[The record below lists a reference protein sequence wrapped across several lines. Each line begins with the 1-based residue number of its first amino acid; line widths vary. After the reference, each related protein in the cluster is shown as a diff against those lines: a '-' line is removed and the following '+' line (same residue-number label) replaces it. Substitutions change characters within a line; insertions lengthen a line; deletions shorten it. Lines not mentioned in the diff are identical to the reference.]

1 MKEVSISKIDK
12 IIKNAALPA
21 TTEIILHA
29 GEDEIPVTV
38 TLRLSVAERTD
49 MVNEIAD
56 MIFPIGRDAIYIP
69 SFEEAAQV
77 YAFFNHFTNIRI
89 GAGSQKLLDLNAAT
103 GLVDRVN
110 TMTGG
115 LVATVFEEAN
125 KLIEY
130 RKECAAHSKD
140 TMDAMQDLISAVNG
154 IVQAVTQ
161 DSNIP
166 LDDVLNAVSRISEV
180 DKDEFVRAVARNRAE
195 QSEVSSVINQPSTKA
210 SETIELVSSEL
221 KG

>member
-12 IIKNAALPA
+12 IIKDAALPA
-21 TTEIILHA
+21 TAEIVLHA
-29 GEDEIPVTV
+29 GDEEIPVAV

-56 MIFPIGRDAIYIP
+56 MVFPVGRDAIYIP
-69 SFEEAAQV
+69 SFEEAARV

-103 GLVDRVN
+103 GLVERVN
-110 TMTGG
+110 TMSGG
-115 LVATVFEEAN
+115 LVTSVFDEAK

-140 TMDAMQDLISAVNG
+140 TMDALQDLISSVSGLVHVA
-154 IVQAVTQ
+154 TQ
-161 DSNIP
+161 DNNIP
-166 LDDVLNAVSRISEV
+166 LDDVLEAVSRISEV
-180 DKDEFVRAVARNRAE
+180 DKDEFVEAVARNRAKK
-195 QSEVSSVINQPSTKA
+195 SEEANTGTPVPKSSNV
-210 SETIELVSSEL
+210 IELVTSDL

>member
-1 MKEVSISKIDK
+1 MKEVPISKIDK

-21 TTEIILHA
+21 TAEIVLHA
-29 GEDEIPVTV
+29 GDEEIPVTV

-56 MIFPIGRDAIYIP
+56 MVFPVGRDAIYIP
-69 SFEEAAQV
+69 SFEEAARV

-89 GAGSQKLLDLNAAT
+89 AAGSQKLLDLNAAT
-103 GLVDRVN
+103 GLVERVN
-110 TMTGG
+110 TMSGG
-115 LVATVFEEAN
+115 LVTSVFDEAN

-140 TMDAMQDLISAVNG
+140 TMDALQDLISAVRG
-154 IVQAVTQ
+154 LVHVATQ
-161 DSNIP
+161 DNNIP
-166 LDDVLNAVSRISEV
+166 LDDVLEAVSRISEV
-180 DKDEFVRAVARNRAE
+180 DKDEFVEAVARNRAKK
-195 QSEVSSVINQPSTKA
+195 SEEANTGTPVPKSSNV
-210 SETIELVSSEL
+210 IELVTSDL

>member
-12 IIKNAALPA
+12 IIKNAALPV

-29 GEDEIPVTV
+29 GEDEIPVSV
-38 TLRLSVAERTD
+38 KLRLSVAERTD

-56 MIFPIGRDAIYIP
+56 MVFPIGRDAIYIP

-89 GAGSQKLLDLNAAT
+89 GAGSQKLLDLNDAT

-130 RKECAAHSKD
+130 RKECVAHSKD

-166 LDDVLNAVSRISEV
+166 LDDVLNAASRISEV

>member
-12 IIKNAALPA
+12 IIKDAALPA
-21 TTEIILHA
+21 TAEIVLHA
-29 GEDEIPVTV
+29 GDEEIPVTV

-56 MIFPIGRDAIYIP
+56 MVFPVGRDAIYIP

-89 GAGSQKLLDLNAAT
+89 AAGSQKLLDLNAAT
-103 GLVDRVN
+103 GLVERVN
-110 TMTGG
+110 TMSGG
-115 LVATVFEEAN
+115 LVTSVFDEAN

-140 TMDAMQDLISAVNG
+140 TMDALQDLISAVSG
-154 IVQAVTQ
+154 LVHVATQ
-161 DSNIP
+161 DNNIP
-166 LDDVLNAVSRISEV
+166 LDDVLEAVSRISEV
-180 DKDEFVRAVARNRAE
+180 DKDEFVEAVARNRAKK
-195 QSEVSSVINQPSTKA
+195 SEEANTGTPVPKSSNV
-210 SETIELVSSEL
+210 IELVTSDL

>member
-29 GEDEIPVTV
+29 GEDEIPVSV

-56 MIFPIGRDAIYIP
+56 MVFPIGRDAIYIP

-89 GAGSQKLLDLNAAT
+89 GAGSQKLLDLNDAT

-140 TMDAMQDLISAVNG
+140 TMDAMQDLISA
-154 IVQAVTQ
+154 
-161 DSNIP
+161 
-166 LDDVLNAVSRISEV
+166 
-180 DKDEFVRAVARNRAE
+180 AR
-195 QSEVSSVINQPSTKA
+195 
-210 SETIELVSSEL
+210 
-221 KG
+221 G

>member
-12 IIKNAALPA
+12 IIKDAALPA
-21 TTEIILHA
+21 TAEIVLHA
-29 GEDEIPVTV
+29 GDEEIPVTV

-56 MIFPIGRDAIYIP
+56 MVFPVGRDAIYIP
-69 SFEEAAQV
+69 SFEEAARV

-89 GAGSQKLLDLNAAT
+89 AAGSQKLLDLNAAT
-103 GLVDRVN
+103 GLVERVN
-110 TMTGG
+110 TMSGG
-115 LVATVFEEAN
+115 LVTSVFDEAN

-140 TMDAMQDLISAVNG
+140 TMDALQDLISAVSG
-154 IVQAVTQ
+154 LVHVATQ
-161 DSNIP
+161 DNNIP
-166 LDDVLNAVSRISEV
+166 LDDVLEAVSRISEV
-180 DKDEFVRAVARNRAE
+180 DKDEFVEAVARNRAKK
-195 QSEVSSVINQPSTKA
+195 SEEANTGTPVPKSSNV
-210 SETIELVSSEL
+210 IELVMSDL

>member
-21 TTEIILHA
+21 TAEIVLHA
-29 GEDEIPVTV
+29 GDEEIPVTV

-49 MVNEIAD
+49 MINEIAD
-56 MIFPIGRDAIYIP
+56 MVFPVGRDAIYIP
-69 SFEEAAQV
+69 SFEEAARV

-89 GAGSQKLLDLNAAT
+89 AAGSQKLLDLNAAT
-103 GLVDRVN
+103 GLVERVN
-110 TMTGG
+110 TMSGG
-115 LVATVFEEAN
+115 LVTSVFDEAN

-140 TMDAMQDLISAVNG
+140 TMDALQDLISAVSG
-154 IVQAVTQ
+154 LVHVATQ
-161 DSNIP
+161 DNNIP
-166 LDDVLNAVSRISEV
+166 LDDVLEAVSRISEV
-180 DKDEFVRAVARNRAE
+180 DKDEFVEAVARNRAKK
-195 QSEVSSVINQPSTKA
+195 SEEANTGTPVPKSSNV
-210 SETIELVSSEL
+210 IELVTSDL

>member
-12 IIKNAALPA
+12 IIKDAALPA
-21 TTEIILHA
+21 TAEIVLHA
-29 GEDEIPVTV
+29 GDEEIPVTV

-56 MIFPIGRDAIYIP
+56 MVFPVGRDAIYIP
-69 SFEEAAQV
+69 SFEEAARV

-89 GAGSQKLLDLNAAT
+89 AAGSQKLLDLNAAT
-103 GLVDRVN
+103 GLVERVN
-110 TMTGG
+110 TMSGG
-115 LVATVFEEAN
+115 LVTSVFDEAN

-140 TMDAMQDLISAVNG
+140 TMDALQDLISAVSG
-154 IVQAVTQ
+154 LVHVATQ
-161 DSNIP
+161 DNNIP
-166 LDDVLNAVSRISEV
+166 LDDVLEAVSRISEV
-180 DKDEFVRAVARNRAE
+180 DKDEFVEAVARNRAKK
-195 QSEVSSVINQPSTKA
+195 SEEANTGTSVPKSSNV
-210 SETIELVSSEL
+210 IELVTSDL

>member
-29 GEDEIPVTV
+29 GEDEIPVSV

-56 MIFPIGRDAIYIP
+56 MVFPIGRDAIYIP

-89 GAGSQKLLDLNAAT
+89 GAGSQKLLDLNDAT

-115 LVATVFEEAN
+115 LVATVFVEAN

-140 TMDAMQDLISAVNG
+140 TMDAMQDLISAVNN

>member
-21 TTEIILHA
+21 TAEIVLHA
-29 GEDEIPVTV
+29 GDEEIPVTV

-49 MVNEIAD
+49 MINEIAD
-56 MIFPIGRDAIYIP
+56 MVFPVGRDAIYIP
-69 SFEEAAQV
+69 SFEEAARV

-89 GAGSQKLLDLNAAT
+89 AAGSQKLLDLNAAT
-103 GLVDRVN
+103 GLVERVN
-110 TMTGG
+110 TMSGG
-115 LVATVFEEAN
+115 LVTSVFDEAN

-140 TMDAMQDLISAVNG
+140 TMDALQDLISAVSG
-154 IVQAVTQ
+154 LVHVATQ
-161 DSNIP
+161 DNNIQ
-166 LDDVLNAVSRISEV
+166 LDDVLEAVSRISEV
-180 DKDEFVRAVARNRAE
+180 DKDEFVEAVARNRAKK
-195 QSEVSSVINQPSTKA
+195 SEEANTGTPVPKSSNV
-210 SETIELVSSEL
+210 IELVTSDL

>member
-21 TTEIILHA
+21 TTKIILHA
-29 GEDEIPVTV
+29 GEDEIPVSV
-38 TLRLSVAERTD
+38 TLRLSVAARTD

-56 MIFPIGRDAIYIP
+56 MVFPIGRDAIYIP

-89 GAGSQKLLDLNAAT
+89 GAGSQKLLDLNDAT

>member
-21 TTEIILHA
+21 TAEIVLHA
-29 GEDEIPVTV
+29 GDEEIPVTV

-56 MIFPIGRDAIYIP
+56 MVFPVGRDAIYIP
-69 SFEEAAQV
+69 SFEEAARV

-89 GAGSQKLLDLNAAT
+89 AAGSQKLLDLNAAT
-103 GLVDRVN
+103 GLVERVN
-110 TMTGG
+110 TMSGG
-115 LVATVFEEAN
+115 LVTSVFDEAN

-140 TMDAMQDLISAVNG
+140 TMDALQDLISAVSG
-154 IVQAVTQ
+154 LVHVATQ
-161 DSNIP
+161 DNNIP
-166 LDDVLNAVSRISEV
+166 LDDVLEAVSRISEV
-180 DKDEFVRAVARNRAE
+180 DKDEFVEAVARNRAKK
-195 QSEVSSVINQPSTKA
+195 SEEANTGTPVPKSSNV
-210 SETIELVSSEL
+210 IELVTSDL

>member
-29 GEDEIPVTV
+29 GEDEIPVSV

-56 MIFPIGRDAIYIP
+56 MVFPIGRDAIYIP

-89 GAGSQKLLDLNAAT
+89 GAGSQKLLDLNDAT

-166 LDDVLNAVSRISEV
+166 LDDVLNAVSMISEG
-180 DKDEFVRAVARNRAE
+180 DKDELVRAVVRNRAE
-195 QSEVSSVINQPSTKA
+195 QSERAPVINQPIPKT
-210 SETIELVSSEL
+210 SEAIELVSSEL

>member
-21 TTEIILHA
+21 TAEIVLHA
-29 GEDEIPVTV
+29 GDEEIPVTV

-49 MVNEIAD
+49 MINEIAD
-56 MIFPIGRDAIYIP
+56 MVFPVGRDAIYIP

-77 YAFFNHFTNIRI
+77 YAFFNHFTNIRLS
-89 GAGSQKLLDLNAAT
+89 AGSQKLMDLNAAT
-103 GLVDRVN
+103 SLVECVN
-110 TMTGG
+110 KMSGG
-115 LVATVFEEAN
+115 LVTSVFDEAN

-140 TMDAMQDLISAVNG
+140 TMDAMQDLISAVNSL
-154 IVQAVTQ
+154 VHAATQ
-161 DSNIP
+161 DANVP
-166 LDDVLNAVSRISEV
+166 LDDVLKAVAQISDV
-180 DKDEFVRAVARNRAE
+180 DKDELIKAVVRNRAKK
-195 QSEVSSVINQPSTKA
+195 SEESTAGTSAPKSSGV
-210 SETIELVSSEL
+210 IELVTSDL